1 MSFQLDALE
10 DFTSF
15 CRDTGRQTQPM
26 LVTCYIL
33 NLHQKNQG
41 HPEAEVAVPEAVA
54 DLPVAGVVAAVVA
67 VEAGVVA
74 VVAAEVVAV
83 LCVTVGVTAV

>member
-1 MSFQLDALE
+1 MKFP
-10 DFTSF
+10 
-15 CRDTGRQTQPM
+15 G
-26 LVTCYIL
+26 
-33 NLHQKNQG
+33 KNA

-54 DLPVAGVVAAVVA
+54 DLPVAGVVVAVVAVEAGVVAALVA